1 MSRRPPNARRAFTL
15 AEMIVASAILTL
27 LLAACAAVAVLTRRA
42 NATNASGDVVA
53 RNAEARRVLEQ
64 IAVDI
69 KSASQITERGASAI
83 TLVVPDRNGDGTP
96 EWMRYSLSSGT
107 LYLNYNSIIPTTL
120 LTGVSGLSFNY
131 ATSTVT
137 ASRLVESAEQELWS
151 YTGTRD
157 GACEINSSNWEA
169 QYFKPTF
176 ASNVVSWKITRAQL
190 LVRKKSGLSSGTMT
204 LEVRAADAAFKPTA
218 TVLTSST
225 INVAPLKTTDA
236 WTDFAFS
243 TPVLDLSPNAGMVIV
258 AKSNQ
263 LLTYNADI
271 GFRFSVSPALTNARE
286 CYTSNSGS
294 SWSTPTAG
302 TESMILRVY
311 GTVTTLE

>member
-1 MSRRPPNARRAFTL
+1 MTARRRITRRAFTL
-15 AEMIVASAILTL
+15 AEMVVASAILAL
-27 LLAACAAVAVLTRRA
+27 LMAACMAVTVLTSRA
-42 NATNASGDVVA
+42 NAVTSSADPVA
-53 RNAEARRVLEQ
+53 RNTDARHVLEQ
-64 IAVDI
+64 IAIDI
-69 KSASQITERGASAI
+69 KSATQITERGSNAI
-83 TLVVPDRNGDGTP
+83 TLVVPDRDGDGDP
-96 EWMRYSLSSGT
+96 EWMRYSISGST
-107 LYLNYNSIIPTTL
+107 LYLNYNSILPTTL

-190 LVRKKSGLSSGTMT
+190 FVRKKASNSSGTMT
-204 LEVRAADAAFKPTA
+204 LEVRAADAAFKPVT
-218 TVLTSST
+218 TVLASSS
-225 INVAPLKTTDA
+225 INVATLTTTDA
-236 WTDFAFS
+236 WTNFTFA
-243 TPVLDLSPNAGMVIV
+243 TPVLDLSPATGMVIV

-263 LLTYNADI
+263 NVTYNADI
-271 GFRFSVSPALTNARE
+271 GFRFSVSPALTNVRE
-286 CYTSNSGS
+286 CYTSNGGS

-302 TESMILRVY
+302 IESMILRVY